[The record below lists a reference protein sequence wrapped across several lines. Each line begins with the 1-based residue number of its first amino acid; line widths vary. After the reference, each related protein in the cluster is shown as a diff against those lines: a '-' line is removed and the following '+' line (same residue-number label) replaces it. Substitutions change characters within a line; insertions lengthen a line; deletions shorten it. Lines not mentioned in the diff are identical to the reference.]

1 MFRILTVF
9 GTRPE
14 AVKLAPVIKEL
25 QRHSDVLKSI
35 VVVTAQ
41 HRQML
46 DSVLSVF
53 AIKPDYDM
61 NIMNTN
67 QGLSDITCKV
77 LKNIETIYETERP
90 DLALVQGDTTT
101 VFAASLAAYYRRIP
115 VGHIEA
121 GLRSRNKYQP
131 FPEEINRRLTSV
143 IAHLHFAPTDEAKT
157 NLLHE
162 GISEDLICV
171 TGNTVIDALLEV
183 AARDFTFDNDLLNNI
198 KGRMILIT
206 AHRRES
212 FGKPFIDICNAILTL
227 AKQYP
232 DVTFVYPVHLNPN
245 VRNTVYPMLGN
256 VSNIILIEPLEYVPF
271 VHLMKRAY
279 LILTD
284 SGGIQEEAPS
294 LNKPVL
300 ILREVTERPE
310 IVRAGGAKL
319 VGTHPDTIITETRR
333 LLEDTKEYN
342 RMAYVPNPFGDGNAS
357 QRIVKFIKH
366 KLIENKQEITTKA
379 SSYERQHITV

>member
-1 MFRILTVF
+1 MFKIMSVF

-14 AVKLAPVIKEL
+14 AIKLAPVIKEL
-25 QRHSDVLKSI
+25 QKHSDTLKS
-35 VVVTAQ
+35 VVTVTAQ

-61 NIMNTN
+61 NIMDKN

-77 LKNIETIYETERP
+77 LKNIEVIYEEEQP
-90 DLALVQGDTTT
+90 DLVLVQGDTTT
-101 VFAASLAAYYRRIP
+101 VFAASLAAYYKHIP
-115 VGHIEA
+115 VGHVEA
-121 GLRSRNKYQP
+121 GLRSHNKYHP
-131 FPEEINRRLTSV
+131 FPEEINRCLTSV
-143 IAHLHFAPTDEAKT
+143 MAHLHFAPTHDAKT
-157 NLLHE
+157 NLLNE
-162 GISEDLICV
+162 GISEDLISV
-171 TGNTVIDALLEV
+171 TGNTVIDALLDV
-183 AARDFTFDNDLLNNI
+183 AVRDFKFSNDLLNNI

-212 FGKPFIDICNAILTL
+212 FGKPFINICKAIATL

-256 VSNIILIEPLEYVPF
+256 ISNILLIEPLEYVPF
-271 VHLMKRAY
+271 IHLMKRAC

-310 IVRAGGAKL
+310 VVKAGGAKI
-319 VGTHPDTIITETRR
+319 VGTNPDTIIAETIR

-342 RMAYVPNPFGDGNAS
+342 RMANIVNPFGDGRAA
-357 QRIVKFIKH
+357 QRVINFIKH
-366 KLIENKQEITTKA
+366 KLIRNKQEITVKLNTR
-379 SSYERQHITV
+379 EEQHVTV

>member
-1 MFRILTVF
+1 
-9 GTRPE
+9 
-14 AVKLAPVIKEL
+14 
-25 QRHSDVLKSI
+25 
-35 VVVTAQ
+35 
-41 HRQML
+41 
-46 DSVLSVF
+46 
-53 AIKPDYDM
+53 
-61 NIMNTN
+61 IMSAN
-67 QGLSDITCKV
+67 QGLTDITCKV
-77 LKNIETIYETERP
+77 LKNIEMIYEKEQP
-90 DLALVQGDTTT
+90 DLVLVQGDTTT
-101 VFAASLAAYYRRIP
+101 VFSASLAAYYKRIP
-115 VGHIEA
+115 VGHVEA
-121 GLRSRNKYQP
+121 GLRSHSKYHP
-131 FPEEINRRLTSV
+131 FPEEINRCLTSV
-143 IAHLHFAPTDEAKT
+143 MAHLHFAPTNGAKT
-157 NLLHE
+157 NLLNE
-162 GISEDLICV
+162 GVNGESVCV
-171 TGNTVIDALLEV
+171 TGNTVIDALLDV
-183 AARDFTFDNDLLNNI
+183 ATQNFTFDNDLLNNI

-212 FGKPFIDICNAILTL
+212 FGKPFINICKAIVTL

-232 DVTFVYPVHLNPN
+232 DVNFVYPVHLNPN

-256 VSNIILIEPLEYVPF
+256 ISNILLIEPLEYVPF
-271 VHLMKRAY
+271 VHLMKRAH

-310 IVRAGGAKL
+310 IVSAGGAKL

-366 KLIENKQEITTKA
+366 KLIENKQKITTKA
-379 SSYERQHITV
+379 SSYEKQHITV